1 MRLGSRVKVGGWIC
15 AISLPERWYGCR
27 NVGFGPNFTIFC
39 YQIDLGSNHT
49 HQSKING
56 GENLPLKDLVRGP
69 VCWAKMV
76 HFWKPWE
83 HAFWPSPECW
93 EPFSMLPRHALSS
106 FMVWNAGV
114 GPWWAATAEN
124 FKSHAIFW
132 QYSHRSQT
140 FVLMGPANSVP
151 NTLKV
156 CRGAHLSPA
165 WGPAYSELGGSFGA
179 KTLTGMADLTCGET
193 SFCWQV
199 WVSMAQM
206 LFLFLF

>member
-15 AISLPERWYGCR
+15 AISLPERWYGCI

-106 FMVWNAGV
+106 FMVWNTGV
-114 GPWWAATAEN
+114 GPWWAATAEI
-124 FKSHAIFW
+124 FKGYGFKFHCLPTPIEHAKLLFT
-132 QYSHRSQT
+132 RQT
-140 FVLMGPANSVP
+140 SNVFSVTLWEAVPKHATDNSYK
-151 NTLKV
+151 L
-156 CRGAHLSPA
+156 
-165 WGPAYSELGGSFGA
+165 
-179 KTLTGMADLTCGET
+179 
-193 SFCWQV
+193 
-199 WVSMAQM
+199 
-206 LFLFLF
+206 